1 MDEKTLL
8 FIYSHIIKA
17 TFLSLL
23 PPFQRSQQKQG
34 FFQSLLCRTEILKNI
49 CFKRNFFIKYDKL
62 MKQTAMMDIIFGDCL
77 MFCQVCLSQQVKQSV
92 VISYKDYQTTY
103 DLGS

>member
-1 MDEKTLL
+1 
-8 FIYSHIIKA
+8 
-17 TFLSLL
+17 
-23 PPFQRSQQKQG
+23 
-34 FFQSLLCRTEILKNI
+34 
-49 CFKRNFFIKYDKL
+49 

>member
-1 MDEKTLL
+1 
-8 FIYSHIIKA
+8 
-17 TFLSLL
+17 
-23 PPFQRSQQKQG
+23 
-34 FFQSLLCRTEILKNI
+34 
-49 CFKRNFFIKYDKL
+49 
-62 MKQTAMMDIIFGDCL
+62 MKQTAMMNIIFGDCL